1 MSIIDIIKS
10 FLPLVVIFLLLFGV
24 LLLVKKYSF
33 SISGKKMQSLNV
45 NVIHNQL
52 ILPKKYLSLVRVQDK
67 ILLLGISEN
76 NITLLKEMDDTLTDE
91 DDFMKEDKPNLLE
104 IFKQNLGIK

>member
-1 MSIIDIIKS
+1 MSFFEIIKS
-10 FLPLVVIFLLLFGV
+10 FLPLLIVFMLLFGV
-24 LLLVKKYSF
+24 LLLLKKYSF
-33 SISGKKMQSLNV
+33 SLSGKKMQSMNV

-52 ILPKKYLSLVRVQDK
+52 ILPKKYLSLVRVQNK

-76 NITLLKEMDDTLTDE
+76 NITLLKEMDDTLQEE
-91 DDFMKEDKPNLLE
+91 DDFLKDEKPSLFG

>member
-1 MSIIDIIKS
+1 MSFIDIIKS
-10 FLPLVVIFLLLFGV
+10 FLPLVIIFILLFGV

-33 SISGKKMQSLNV
+33 SLSGKKMQSLNI
-45 NVIHNQL
+45 NIIHNQL
-52 ILPKKYLSLVRVQDK
+52 ILPKKYLSLVRVQNK

-76 NITLLKEMDDTLTDE
+76 NITLLKELDDTLKNE
-91 DDFMKEDKPNLLE
+91 DDFLSDEKPNLIE

>member
-1 MSIIDIIKS
+1 MSILDIIKS
-10 FLPLVVIFLLLFGV
+10 FLPLVIIFMLLFGV

-33 SISGKKMQSLNV
+33 SLSGKKMQLMKVS
-45 NVIHNQL
+45 VIHNQI

-76 NITLLKEMDDTLTDE
+76 NITLLKEMEDTLQDN
-91 DDFMKEDKPNLLE
+91 DDFLKEDKPNLIE
-104 IFKQNLGIK
+104 IIKQNLGIK